1 MSARAPDSKKNFIA
15 ILSEATERRSVEA
28 PSQQSSKESSKQS
41 QAISDRLVG
50 RLLGLM
56 AALRGRA
63 AKAG

>member
-15 ILSEATERRSVEA
+15 ILSKATERRSVEA
-28 PSQQSSKESSKQS
+28 PPQKS

-50 RLLGLM
+50 RLLVGFM
-56 AALRGRA
+56 TSLRRRA

>member
-28 PSQQSSKESSKQS
+28 PSKESSRQS

>member
-28 PSQQSSKESSKQS
+28 PSQKS

-50 RLLGLM
+50 RLLVGFM
-56 AALRGRA
+56 TALRRRA